1 MPSQKFKLN
10 KGDLTKIATGAAIAV
25 AGALITYLT
34 PIVSNIDWT
43 IAGVDLT
50 PVMVVVWSVFVNLT
64 RKWVAGA

>member
-1 MPSQKFKLN
+1 MPSRKYTLSRE
-10 KGDLTKIATGAAIAV
+10 DLTKIGTGAAVAI

-34 PIVSNIDWT
+34 PVVSNVDWT

>member
-1 MPSQKFKLN
+1 MPSRKYTLSRE
-10 KGDLTKIATGAAIAV
+10 DLTKIATGAAVAI

-34 PIVSNIDWT
+34 PIVSNVDWT